1 MYLLDTNVLIAV
13 LNDKPRIVADTVAA
27 NAMAGNHIATSVIV
41 IFELLYGVAKSRH
54 TSSNALRL
62 DEVLAGPIEVL
73 MFDAQDAEVAGQLRA
88 SLETAGTPIGPYDV
102 LIAGQSLRHGATLVT
117 ANTREFARVPGLNVE
132 DWAK

>member
-41 IFELLYGVAKSRH
+41 IFELLFGVAKNRQKSG
-54 TSSNALRL
+54 NALRL
-62 DEVLAGPIEVL
+62 DEVLAGPNEVL
-73 MFDAQDAEVAGQLRA
+73 MFDAQDAEIAGQLRA

-102 LIAGQSLRHGATLVT
+102 LIAGQALRHGATLVT
-117 ANTREFARVPGLNVE
+117 ANTRQFARVPGLKVE

>member
-41 IFELLYGVAKSRH
+41 IFELLFGVAKSRQK
-54 TSSNALRL
+54 SGNALRL

-73 MFDAQDAEVAGQLRA
+73 MFDAQDADIAGQLRA

-102 LIAGQSLRHGATLVT
+102 LIAGQALRHGATLVT
-117 ANTREFARVPGLNVE
+117 ANTRELARIPGLKIE

>member
-41 IFELLYGVAKSRH
+41 ICELLFGVAKSRQK
-54 TSSNALRL
+54 SGNALRL

-73 MFDAQDAEVAGQLRA
+73 MFDAQDAEIAGQLRA
-88 SLETAGTPIGPYDV
+88 SLETAGTPISPYDV
-102 LIAGQSLRHGATLVT
+102 LIAGQALRHGATLVT
-117 ANTREFARVPGLNVE
+117 ANTRELARIPGLKIE